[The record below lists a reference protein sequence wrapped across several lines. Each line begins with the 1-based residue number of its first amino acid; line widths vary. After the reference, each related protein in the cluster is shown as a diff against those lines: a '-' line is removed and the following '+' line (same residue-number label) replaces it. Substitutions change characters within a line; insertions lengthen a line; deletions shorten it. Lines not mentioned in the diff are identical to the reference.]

1 MNFEFF
7 IFKRIILSKNSE
19 NFSKPA
25 VKIAILSIALGLAV
39 MIISVA
45 IVKGFQNQVSEKVIG
60 FGSHIRITKYDENTS
75 FESKPI
81 EKNQAFYPDFYH
93 YPGIR
98 HVQVFATKAGIVKT
112 DEDIQGV
119 VLKGIGSD
127 YDWTFFNDKIIA
139 GRALKIQDTIKSNDV
154 LISKILA
161 TRLKLQLNDKLS
173 MYFIQ
178 DPPRMRK
185 FNIVGIYETGLEEF
199 DKMYVMCDIAHVQ
212 KLNDWNNHQ
221 VAGFEILINDFDDLD
236 QIGKYVY
243 DQIDY
248 TLNSQTI
255 KQLNPQIFD
264 WLELQNI
271 NVIIILALMVLV
283 AGMNMI
289 STLLILILE
298 RTNMIGILK
307 ALGTHNWSIRKI
319 FLYNAAYLIGK
330 GLLWG
335 NVIGIGMCIVQKY
348 TGFLKLSQESY
359 YVSVIPID
367 FSLTN
372 ILIINLGTF
381 GISILMLLIP
391 SYVISKI
398 SPVKSIRFK

>member
-1 MNFEFF
+1 LNFEFF

-335 NVIGIGMCIVQKY
+335 NVIGIGLCIVQKY

>member
-1 MNFEFF
+1 LNFEFF